1 MWLQYLKISHN
12 RRHNESVK
20 RQECYIE
27 LLLAETFFFLL
38 KTTQNAQNGDNKY
51 NIYNRTSRALF
62 TSTLDSFITIKTF
75 SLCQLRLM
83 CKTDLY
89 GLVHLCV
96 GILGV

>member
-27 LLLAETFFFLL
+27 LLLSETFFSP
-38 KTTQNAQNGDNKY
+38 KNDAQNGDNKY

-62 TSTLDSFITIKTF
+62 TSTLGSFITINTF